1 MKGYVRWRAGAW
13 RLTVDAGRDP
23 TTGKRKQLT
32 RTVRAPNTAKG
43 RRQAETALAAFV
55 TEAETG
61 RTVATSGLLV
71 AELVE
76 RYIADRAATWAE
88 GADAKY
94 RAIARKYIA
103 PHLGTKTAAKLRPAD
118 VKHWHGQLRA
128 TGLAEASVGRVHT
141 ILQSALQWGVD
152 LELLDRN
159 VAARRKPRAAKSKRK
174 APPDDVMVRLLAAAD
189 GDMACYLRL
198 AAVTGARR
206 GTLMALRWSDIDH
219 EDITSAR
226 VTFTRALAVVPGGT
240 VEKETKADVDYQV
253 TLDARTTGTL
263 RAHRTR
269 ARERALAAG
278 VPLRPDGFVFSRATT
293 PDGRLPWHPA
303 SLSRRF
309 DRIRSKVKGA
319 EAVTPH
325 EFRHWMATAMFED
338 GYDPIAVAGRG
349 GWASPALP
357 LSTYG
362 HRRPARDEAAAQSL
376 ADRLDRP
383 G

>member
-1 MKGYVRWRAGAW
+1 VKGYVRWRAGAW

-76 RYIADRAATWAE
+76 RYIADKAASWAE
-88 GADAKY
+88 GAADGY
-94 RAIARKYIA
+94 RERARKHIT
-103 PHLGTKTAAKLRPAD
+103 PHLGLKTAAKLRPAD
-118 VKHWHGQLRA
+118 VKHWHAQLRA
-128 TGLAEASVGRVHT
+128 DKLSEASVGRVHA
-141 ILQSALQWGVD
+141 ILQAALQWGYD

-174 APPDDVMVRLLAAAD
+174 APADDVMVRLLAAAD
-189 GDMACYLRL
+189 GDMVCYLRL

-206 GTLMALRWSDIDH
+206 GTLVALRWSDIDLAAG
-219 EDITSAR
+219 S
-226 VTFTRALAVVPGGT
+226 VTFTRAIAAIRGGW
-240 VEKETKADVDYQV
+240 VEKQTKADVDYQV
-253 TLDARTTGTL
+253 TLDARTVEL
-263 RAHRTR
+263 VRAHRTR
-269 ARERALAAG
+269 ARQRAMTVG
-278 VPLRPDGFVFSRATT
+278 VQVRDDGFVFARKVT
-293 PDGRLPWHPA
+293 PDGRLPWHPDGVNQ
-303 SLSRRF
+303 RF
-309 DRIRSKVKGA
+309 NRLRATVPGA
-319 EAVTPH
+319 EKVTPH
-325 EFRHWMATAMFED
+325 QFRHWMATAMFED